1 MSNFLKRISNI
12 KMTKIAKNK
21 KIDYSNVIRG
31 KAKKEDIDF
40 FEKEIKK
47 KIISSLLYENLSE
60 DELKALNN
68 IKILLEVK
76 TKENE
81 IFYTIDQKDI
91 NDIMLLYK
99 VFIGD

>member
-1 MSNFLKRISNI
+1 MSNFLKRISKI
-12 KMTKIAKNK
+12 KMTKIAKEK
-21 KIDYSNVIRG
+21 KLDYSNILNN

-47 KIISSLLYENLSE
+47 KIIASLLYENLSE
-60 DELKALNN
+60 DEKKSLNE
-68 IKILLEVK
+68 IKNLLTIK
-76 TKENE
+76 SKEND

-99 VFIGD
+99 IFVGE